1 MSCRSIT
8 QIIRQARGA
17 GILIEL
23 DANGDLRLRAPNEPP
38 QAMVQHLREHKR
50 ELVAFLG
57 AKAVAEEGERRMV
70 AGHQERISRRREV
83 SKQQIGKAALEQAVP
98 VLVTVTRS
106 RDR

>member
-23 DANGDLRLRAPNEPP
+23 DENGDLRLRAPNEPP
-38 QAMVQHLREHKR
+38 QAMVQHFREHKR
-50 ELVAFLG
+50 ELVEFLK
-57 AKAVAEEGERRMV
+57 AKAAAEEGERRMV
-70 AGHQERISRRREV
+70 ASHQERISRRREV
-83 SKQQIGKAALEQAVP
+83 SKRQVAKTALEQAVP
-98 VLVTVTRS
+98 ALVTVTRS